1 MHITKDIENKKVNAD
16 EIFDE
21 NDEVKRTLTSLWKS
35 LDSRGIDTALI
46 KENIKRTC
54 SLTMQLYTPLIEQ
67 QIHAAS
73 NFKTF
78 EGMPF

>member
-67 QIHAAS
+67 QIHATS